1 MSGVI
6 GMPAPAGL
14 VHGMGKELVMPDWSP
29 LTGAEVRRVLARYP
43 EPGALDAGAA
53 LDPGAAPDAAGN
65 MARGTLRDAGLSP
78 GGSMG
83 GVPGGDEM
91 ITWRSPRPMSAAGL
105 IRRGGADLFVK
116 RHHARVRT
124 PAQLAVEHAF
134 IGHLRARGIPAP
146 AVLRAADGT
155 TAIQYGDFVYE
166 VHERAGGLDLYR
178 DALSWTPYAS
188 LGHARA
194 AGAALAR
201 LHVAADRFP
210 LPARAPAVL
219 TSGCEIILAAD
230 PLGEIKWL
238 AGCRPELAAYLDG
251 RAWADDLTRHVL
263 PAIRRATPLLA
274 ALPRQWGH
282 GDWHPSNLT
291 WTSVAPDAGVASV
304 FDFGLANRTFAVHD
318 LATALERATVSW
330 LDLTDPSG
338 ADRDATG
345 PGQAAPDATGPGRAK
360 ADLDAIDALLDG
372 YESVRRLSS
381 AEAVALPEVF
391 PVVHVEYALSEIE
404 YFADVVSSA
413 ANADLA
419 YDGYLLG
426 HAAWFDT
433 PDGAAVLDH
442 LRRRTPT
449 A

>member
-1 MSGVI
+1 MTGVT
-6 GMPAPAGL
+6 GTPVPAGL

-29 LTGAEVRRVLARYP
+29 LTVAEVRTVLARYP
-43 EPGALDAGAA
+43 Q
-53 LDPGAAPDAAGN
+53 
-65 MARGTLRDAGLSP
+65 P
-78 GGSMG
+78 GG
-83 GVPGGDEM
+83 PAGDEM

-105 IRRGGADLFVK
+105 IRWDGADLFVK
-116 RHHARVRT
+116 RHHVRVRT
-124 PAQLAVEHAF
+124 PAQLTVEHAF
-134 IGHLRARGIPAP
+134 IAHLRARRIPAP
-146 AVLRAADGT
+146 AVLRAADGA
-155 TAIQYGDFVYE
+155 TAARYGDFAYE
-166 VHERAGGLDLYR
+166 VHGRAGGLDRYR
-178 DALSWTPYAS
+178 DALSWTPYTS
-188 LGHARA
+188 PGHARA

-201 LHVAADRFP
+201 LHVAAERFP

-230 PLGEIKWL
+230 PLGAIKWL
-238 AGCRPELAAYLDG
+238 AGCRPGLAAYLDG
-251 RAWADDLTRHVL
+251 RAWPGDLTRHVL
-263 PAIRRATPLLA
+263 PAIQRAAPLLA
-274 ALPRQWGH
+274 GLPRQWGH

-291 WTSVAPDAGVASV
+291 WTSAARDATVASV

-330 LDLTDPSG
+330 LDLADPSG
-338 ADRDATG
+338 AG
-345 PGQAAPDATGPGRAK
+345 PDAGGPGRAE

-372 YESVRRLSS
+372 YESVRPLSP

-404 YFADVVSSA
+404 YFAHVVSSA

-433 PDGAAVLDH
+433 TDGAAVLDH
-442 LRRRTPT
+442 LRRRAGT
-449 A
+449 AGVKRGREGPV